1 MQNFR
6 KPIHLVLIYFFN
18 AFSMQNAT
26 LVSKKFLNDH
36 VLELKLRTE
45 KISIHPGQWFFV
57 YYLWEEIPF
66 KRAYSVADVE
76 QEGNSSI
83 FTFLIKLVPW
93 GKGSELLKTVDEKT
107 QFWLEGPNGHFI
119 LKATSNPKVFLSTG
133 SGLAPC
139 YRMAKADQSWAQKRF
154 FFSVS
159 YERDLFYLEE
169 IKALKIPETH
179 IHISREELEGFEKGR
194 IQIQDFDFPLE
205 TEFYICGVPAMVKDF
220 MTQLK
225 EKGYKHIFI
234 EAY

>member
-1 MQNFR
+1 MQT
-6 KPIHLVLIYFFN
+6 
-18 AFSMQNAT
+18 AT
-26 LVSKKFLNDH
+26 LVSKKLLNDH
-36 VLELKLRTE
+36 VIELKLRTE

-57 YYLWEEIPF
+57 HYLWEEIPF

-93 GKGSELLKTVDEKT
+93 GKGSELLKTVDGKT
-107 QFWLEGPNGHFI
+107 QFWLEGPNGHFL
-119 LKATSNPKVFLSTG
+119 LKTTENPKVFLSTG
-133 SGLAPC
+133 TGLAPC

-179 IHISREELEGFEKGR
+179 INISREEVKGFEFWR
-194 IQIQDFDFPLE
+194 INLDRHDFSKE
-205 TEFYICGVPAMVKDF
+205 TEFYICWVPTMVKEF
-220 MTQLK
+220 MLK
-225 EKGYKHIFI
+225 LREKWYTNIYV
-234 EAY
+234 ESY

>member
-1 MQNFR
+1 MFTA
-6 KPIHLVLIYFFN
+6 KLI
-18 AFSMQNAT
+18 
-26 LVSKKFLNDH
+26 KKNFLNPNII
-36 VLELKLRTE
+36 ELKLKTE
-45 KISIHPGQWFFV
+45 RIETHPGQWFFIN
-57 YYLWEEIPF
+57 YLESKTPL
-66 KRAYSVADVE
+66 KRAYSIADVE
-76 QEGNSSI
+76 MGVDFSI
-83 FTFLIKLVPW
+83 FTFLIKLNPE
-93 GKGSELLKTVDEKT
+93 STSSALLRAADEKSK
-107 QFWLEGPNGHFI
+107 FWLEGPNGHFI

-139 YRMAKADQSWAQKRF
+139 YHMAKADQSWAQKRF

-205 TEFYICGVPAMVKDF
+205 TEFYICGVPAMVKEF

-225 EKGYKHIFI
+225 EKGYKNIFI

>member
-1 MQNFR
+1 M
-6 KPIHLVLIYFFN
+6 VLIYFFN
-18 AFSMQNAT
+18 TFSMQTAT

-57 YYLWEEIPF
+57 HYLWEEIPF

-93 GKGSELLKTVDEKT
+93 GKGSELLKTVDEKSK
-107 QFWLEGPNGHFI
+107 FWLEGPNGHFI

-159 YERDLFYLEE
+159 YERDLFYEQE
-169 IKALKIPETH
+169 IKALNIPETH
-179 IHISREELEGFEKGR
+179 ISISREDVKGFEFWR
-194 IQIQDFDFPLE
+194 INLDRYDFPKE
-205 TEFYICGVPAMVKDF
+205 TEFYICWVPAMVKEF
-220 MTQLK
+220 MLK
-225 EKGYKHIFI
+225 LREKWYTNIYV
-234 EAY
+234 ESY